1 MQMRSVINFI
11 SKFIVF
17 LVSGYGLFLVITS
30 YQLPIEA
37 VAYFTTQVNILV
49 FLAYFYYLIRL
60 LFFKRKSRRSVF
72 VKQALLV
79 YVLLTMIVYAFVI
92 IPFIRNNDVN
102 YQIGSIK
109 DMLVHFI
116 TPSLVFIDY
125 LIFDAKGKFRK
136 RNIISIFV
144 FPLWYMAFVYFYT
157 QLGGRFTLSGE
168 STFPYFFF
176 NYEVYGIEYT
186 AIFIVGLF
194 FLITFISW
202 LTYVFDEILKHK
214 L

>member
-30 YQLPIEA
+30 YQPPIEA
-37 VAYFTTQVNILV
+37 VAYFTTQVNILA

-109 DMLVHFI
+109 DMLIHFI

-144 FPLWYMAFVYFYT
+144 FPLWYMAFIYFYT

-176 NYEVYGIEYT
+176 NYEVYGIEYI